1 MMTAMILMSAG
12 ATYGQDQIEKEKI
25 QYLIDCV
32 EKMEGASF
40 IRNGSEHSGAEAAN
54 HLRMKL
60 EKAGDR
66 IQTADDFIM
75 LCASTSYLSGKPYRI
90 RFHNGKTI
98 KAEEYFREK
107 LLSFKPGVK

>member
-1 MMTAMILMSAG
+1 MKTYSFMITAMILMSAG

-25 QYLIDCV
+25 QHLINSV

-40 IRNGSEHSGAEAAN
+40 IRNGSEHSGTEAAN

-66 IQTADDFIM
+66 IKTA
-75 LCASTSYLSGKPYRI
+75 
-90 RFHNGKTI
+90 
-98 KAEEYFREK
+98 
-107 LLSFKPGVK
+107 

>member
-1 MMTAMILMSAG
+1 MLLMSAG
-12 ATYGQDQIEKEKI
+12 TTYAQDQIEKEKI
-25 QYLIDCV
+25 QYLISSV

-66 IQTADDFIM
+66 VKTADDFM
-75 LCASTSYLSGKPYRI
+75 KLCASKSYLSGKPYMI
-90 RFHNGKTI
+90 RFNSGVTI
-98 KAEEYFREK
+98 TAEKYFREK
-107 LLSFKPGVK
+107 LLSFKPGAK